1 MELYLIIA
9 PSSAGKDKILNGVLN
24 INKSVKTIVST
35 TSRKPRVGEI
45 DGVNYNFVSRKQAR
59 EMLSQGEFLEHRR
72 YNTETGEDVYGITK
86 DSIEIESDYK
96 YLTIVDYD
104 GSLQLKENLKEYG
117 VEITTFYIDC
127 DLQTRMI
134 RSLNREGE
142 VTDKQVLEMCRRAI
156 DDDKNVKIGMNDCDY
171 IFRNKTQ
178 KDYIEC
184 VLKISEIIGEIN

>member
-1 MELYLIIA
+1 MELFLIVA
-9 PSSAGKDKILNGVLN
+9 PSSAGKDRILKGVLN
-24 INKSVKTIVST
+24 INNLVKTIVST
-35 TSRKPRVGEI
+35 TSREPRVGEI
-45 DGVNYNFVSRKQAR
+45 NGVNYNFVSRRQAR
-59 EMLSQGEFLEHRR
+59 EMLARGEFLERRR
-72 YNTETGEDVYGITK
+72 YNTEVGEEIYGITK

>member
-104 GSLQLKENLKEYG
+104 GSLQLKENLAGDNVK
-117 VEITTFYIDC
+117 ITTFYIDC

-184 VLKISEIIGEIN
+184 VLKISEIIGETN